1 MKQFTVAF
9 YLAAVAV
16 LAGAQTPA
24 PAAKSGFIDAE
35 RTRISAER
43 SRLEAGFLAEDAACY
58 KKFAVNSCLGDVNV
72 RRRQAMADLRRQE
85 ILLNDEERRRRGA
98 EQIRKTEEKSSPE
111 KQKEAAERRAKSL
124 QDYQSRLDREKSK
137 REERA
142 VIESG
147 EKASGDARAERLK
160 ENREKAQARIDKQAV
175 AAEQAK
181 KFNERQMRAE
191 ARRAKHEADRLK
203 RTKPAAK
210 SLPLPE

>member
-9 YLAAVAV
+9 YFAAVAV

-24 PAAKSGFIDAE
+24 PAAKSGLIDAE

-72 RRRQAMADLRRQE
+72 RRRQAIADLRRQE

-98 EQIRKTEEKSSPE
+98 EQIRKTEGKSSPE

-124 QDYQSRLDREKSK
+124 QDYQSRLDGEKSK
-137 REERA
+137 RDERA

-147 EKASGDARAERLK
+147 EKASSDARAERLK
-160 ENREKAQARIDKQAV
+160 ENREKVQARIDKQAA

-181 KFNERQMRAE
+181 KFNERQLRAE
-191 ARRAKHEADRLK
+191 ERRAKHEADRLK
-203 RTKPAAK
+203 RTKPTAK